1 MICESP
7 IDCLSYHQL
16 FPKEQTRYFAT
27 SGTLSQKQRN
37 LLQSAFKKISQK
49 GGEIIIATDRDEPG
63 NKLSQE
69 LTKIAPKTAQI
80 SCHVPKYQKDWNEAL
95 NAQIKREAQLQ
106 QQKQRENDRG
116 LSL

>member
-16 FPKEQTRYFAT
+16 FPDEQTRYFAT
-27 SGTLSQKQRN
+27 SGTLSQKQRS
-37 LLQSAFKKISQK
+37 LLQSAFEKISQK

-69 LTKIAPKTAQI
+69 LAKIAPKTAQV
-80 SCHVPKYQKDWNEAL
+80 SRHVPKYQKDWNGAL
-95 NAQIKREAQLQ
+95 NAEIERSRQQLQ
-106 QQKQRENDRG
+106 NQRSRGRG